1 MQIKDNVNLSELN
14 DNLVDIAQSLDY
26 IKDYGHVGHF
36 DVKEE
41 DIKKKADEALE
52 AMRKAQTLLGE
63 IAETI
68 EENFGH

>member
-14 DNLVDIAQSLDY
+14 HNLVEIAQSLDY

-52 AMRKAQTLLGE
+52 AMRKAQTLLGD
-63 IAETI
+63 IAEMI